1 MAHAVRLLYNVSM
14 FNQPDPTDEQ
24 FFKVNS
30 SFGLML
36 CFTPIWSHK
45 HFRKWVKGVP
55 KCTEELFQKY
65 HQELN
70 KVKIEGREVKHIKLR
85 KLPENSL
92 CQCKASK
99 DVSELD
105 YT

>member
-1 MAHAVRLLYNVSM
+1 M
-14 FNQPDPTDEQ
+14 FNRPDIADEQ

-30 SFGLML
+30 ALEHML

-45 HFRKWVKGVP
+45 HFRNGQ
-55 KCTEELFQKY
+55 TQSLSALYSFSHKY

-85 KLPENSL
+85 KHPDNSL

-99 DVSELD
+99 DVSELE